1 MTNNNL
7 LVPLTITAALI
18 AAAVAIKTH
27 FFGKNSNG
35 NAAVELPASQKPGYY
50 YSGEQFGGSSTKRRK
65 KNKNR
70 KTKNKK

>member
-27 FFGKNSNG
+27 FFGKKRMG
-35 NAAVELPASQKPGYY
+35 TKEAV
-50 YSGEQFGGSSTKRRK
+50 FGPFCQIRQSVAGKFPK
-65 KNKNR
+65 QEI
-70 KTKNKK
+70 